1 MFDNM
6 FEIELNQDYE
16 DNYEF
21 NKLEMTVKH
30 KQEEEAYEKEE
41 KERRQYRKINTK
53 ERNHSLQKSI

>member
-1 MFDNM
+1 M

-16 DNYEF
+16 DNYKF

-41 KERRQYRKINTK
+41 
-53 ERNHSLQKSI
+53 